1 MCAGPDVEVTRG
13 GAAAARRSAVPAVPG
28 GASPNPNDS
37 RFSPA
42 PDDARNRA
50 AAAAA
55 AARAPALPLVPIPS
69 VARSPNARIAP
80 LGSDPPRSPDAA
92 RAPPARN
99 LDHTAARSRTD
110 PNHDRNRTARDPN
123 RAAARRVV
131 ASDECSPVSRVFVH
145 ADRRPHDR
153 VDARLENVPR
163 ACSPAAKRPR
173 SSLGS
178 ADDAGL
184 AASPSPPF
192 DSVDPPD
199 DDDDDDDTPSR
210 KRRAG
215 EALPPVPASP
225 AVAMDFASLLDLLDG
240 APASLA
246 NDHHPTLDDMDT
258 SDASDA
264 CFDRRMSVDG
274 VDDDETS
281 PPSPRRTVDD
291 AIRETVRDALAL
303 DLPRDRDRDH
313 DHDHHRSSLS
323 LSTRAG
329 VPATAPGQG
338 FRRRDSS
345 RSSFESDATRASTA
359 TNDCA
364 RASSAPPRKSTT
376 RPGTPSRDGARLVAS
391 LEPQHDLDLDAR
403 CLLARAEDE
412 EDAADGRRLRESGGC
427 AKIGFAPAAATFKS
441 RLPRGSTLNASAPAF
456 APATV
461 HSVPRASC
469 GREIQPP
476 RFCALVPVPRERCEM
491 WTGIGGVLPAA
502 AEVLRVLD
510 GMRRK
515 QDVEGVPAFA

>member
-1 MCAGPDVEVTRG
+1 MCAGPDAEVTRG

-28 GASPNPNDS
+28 VASQNPKDARS
-37 RFSPA
+37 SPA
-42 PDDARNRA
+42 RDDARNRA

-55 AARAPALPLVPIPS
+55 AARAPAVPLVPIPS
-69 VARSPNARIAP
+69 VAPSPDARIAP
-80 LGSDPPRSPDAA
+80 LGRDPRRFPDAA

-99 LDHTAARSRTD
+99 LDHTAARSRAD

-145 ADRRPHDR
+145 ADRRPHDG

-163 ACSPAAKRPR
+163 ACCSPAAKRPR

-184 AASPSPPF
+184 ATPPSPPF
-192 DSVDPPD
+192 GSIDPPG
-199 DDDDDDDTPSR
+199 DDDDDDTPSR

-215 EALPPVPASP
+215 EAFPPVPASP

-246 NDHHPTLDDMDT
+246 NDHQTTLDDMDA

-264 CFDRRMSVDG
+264 FFDRRMSVDG
-274 VDDDETS
+274 VDGDETS

-291 AIRETVRDALAL
+291 AIRETVCDALEL
-303 DLPRDRDRDH
+303 DLPRDRDR
-313 DHDHHRSSLS
+313 DHHRSSLS

-329 VPATAPGQG
+329 VLATAPGQG
-338 FRRRDSS
+338 WRRRDSS
-345 RSSFESDATRASTA
+345 RSSLESDATRAPTA

-376 RPGTPSRDGARLVAS
+376 RPTTPSRDGARLVAS
-391 LEPQHDLDLDAR
+391 LEPQLDLDLDAR

-412 EDAADGRRLRESGGC
+412 EDAADGRRLWESGDC

-456 APATV
+456 APVTV

-476 RFCALVPVPRERCEM
+476 RFCALVPVPRERREM
-491 WTGIGGVLPAA
+491 WTGIGGVLPNA

>member
-13 GAAAARRSAVPAVPG
+13 GTASARRSAVPAVPG
-28 GASPNPNDS
+28 GASPNPKDA

-42 PDDARNRA
+42 RDDARNRA
-50 AAAAA
+50 AAANA
-55 AARAPALPLVPIPS
+55 AARALAVPLVPIPS
-69 VARSPNARIAP
+69 VAPSPDARIAP

-92 RAPPARN
+92 RTPPARN
-99 LDHTAARSRTD
+99 LDRTAARSRAD

-131 ASDECSPVSRVFVH
+131 ASDESSPVSRVFVH

-153 VDARLENVPR
+153 VDAILENVPR
-163 ACSPAAKRPR
+163 ACCSPAAKRPR

-184 AASPSPPF
+184 ATPPSPPF
-192 DSVDPPD
+192 GSVDPPD
-199 DDDDDDDTPSR
+199 DDDDDDDTPIR

-215 EALPPVPASP
+215 EAFPPVPASP

-246 NDHHPTLDDMDT
+246 NDHHPTLDDMDA

-264 CFDRRMSVDG
+264 FFDRRMSVDG
-274 VDDDETS
+274 VNGDETS

-291 AIRETVRDALAL
+291 AIRETVCDALDL
-303 DLPRDRDRDH
+303 DLPRDR
-313 DHDHHRSSLS
+313 DHHRSSLS

-329 VPATAPGQG
+329 VPATAPGRG
-338 FRRRDSS
+338 WRRRDSS
-345 RSSFESDATRASTA
+345 RSSLESDATRAPPPS

-364 RASSAPPRKSTT
+364 HASSAPPRKSTT
-376 RPGTPSRDGARLVAS
+376 RPATPSRDGGARLVAT
-391 LEPQHDLDLDAR
+391 LEPQLDLDLDAR

-412 EDAADGRRLRESGGC
+412 EDAADGRRLRESGV
-427 AKIGFAPAAATFKS
+427 KS

-476 RFCALVPVPRERCEM
+476 RFCALVPVPRERREM